1 MAQEILNSN
10 NNIQIPH
17 FVSFWFRKDW
27 AGDYI
32 ELGDIL
38 VDSVTLNPDFL
49 DFRSY
54 RQGLNSLRKRL
65 LQAKNASIGMT
76 LNEPNM
82 VNLQRVL
89 FGSDVASNQSATIYE
104 GRHLEFSSDG
114 VGDYFDFADAGETDF
129 ANITVTGVYATSD
142 VLQATNLISANVL
155 LDTDGKAHIDATDAG
170 LADGDTAYV
179 KYQITSSSMYSSEI
193 FGATNA
199 TLEGA
204 AQLQARNKQGGIMQI
219 WELASVSLSPNG
231 DLSYALDAIQTVPLL
246 ATLQERS
253 GTFGKIYTK

>member
-1 MAQEILNSN
+1 MTQEILNST

-17 FVSFWFRKDW
+17 YVSFWFRKDW
-27 AGDYI
+27 TGDYV
-32 ELGDIL
+32 ELGDII
-38 VDSVTLNPDFL
+38 VDAVTLNPDYL

-82 VNLQRVL
+82 LNLQRVV
-89 FGSDVASNQSATIYE
+89 FGGDVSSGQTVTVYD
-104 GRHLEFSSDG
+104 GRHLEFTADG
-114 VGDYFDFADAGETDF
+114 TGEYFDLSDAGESDF
-129 ANITVTGVYATSD
+129 ANITVTGVFAVTD

-155 LDTDGKAHIDATDAG
+155 PDTDGKVNVDATDIG
-170 LADGDTAYV
+170 IADGETAYV
-179 KYQITSSSMYSSEI
+179 VYQVSEDSMYSSEI
-193 FGATNA
+193 FGASNA

-204 AQLQARNKQGGIMQI
+204 AQLA
-219 WELASVSLSPNG
+219 LSPNG
-231 DLSYALDAIQTVPLL
+231 DLSYALDAIQNVPLL

-253 GTFGKIYTK
+253 GTFGKVYTK